1 MRSPVA
7 PSACAAGVRIE
18 VVHALADEQHVVP
31 VEVEEGAT
39 ALAAVQASGILAR
52 CPEIDPA
59 SLRLG
64 RFGREIAR
72 DARLS
77 DGDRI
82 EILRPLVVGPM
93 EARRLRARKRVKSPR

>member
-1 MRSPVA
+1 M
-7 PSACAAGVRIE
+7 AGVRVE
-18 VVHALADEQHVVP
+18 VVYALASAQDVTL
-31 VEVEEGAT
+31 VELEEGAR
-39 ALAAVQASGILAR
+39 ALGAIEASGVLER
-52 CPEIDPA
+52 HPEIDPQ

-72 DARLS
+72 DALLS

-93 EARRLRARKRVKSPR
+93 EARRLRARKRAKNPR

>member
-1 MRSPVA
+1 MRV
-7 PSACAAGVRIE
+7 E
-18 VVHALADEQHVVP
+18 VVHALADEQQVVP

-39 ALAAVQASGILAR
+39 ALAAVEASGILLR
-52 CPEIDPA
+52 CPEVDPGT
-59 SLRLG
+59 LRLG
-64 RFGREIAR
+64 RFGHEIAR

-93 EARRLRARKRVKSPR
+93 EARRLRARKGARKPR